1 MTPLVIIFVAVF
13 VVGPLAFLLSLRLAP
28 SKRRSIELVCLVVG
42 STGMSASLRYLSGG
56 WGQDAFCTLA
66 ERLLHLGREWMH
78 LGGVD
83 RGDCFLGAAILPT

>member
-1 MTPLVIIFVAVF
+1 
-13 VVGPLAFLLSLRLAP
+13 
-28 SKRRSIELVCLVVG
+28 
-42 STGMSASLRYLSGG
+42 MSASLRYLSGG

-83 RGDCFLGAAILPT
+83 RGDCFLGATILPT